1 MLRQRFKHVRFIVPN
16 IAKRAATM
24 MAMSGDEI
32 WMDANAELGPVDP
45 QLVFRKGDGS
55 MVQAPAQAIVDQFDD
70 GQKAIGADPKR
81 LPAWMPILPQY
92 EPGGGTRIP
101 KLCSSRVLRS
111 DPHVQRRC
119 IQAVREQSWRQLL

>member
-1 MLRQRFKHVRFIVPN
+1 
-16 IAKRAATM
+16 M

-70 GQKAIGADPKR
+70 AQKAIGADPKAASGVDAD
-81 LPAWMPILPQY
+81 PA
-92 EPGGGTRIP
+92 
-101 KLCSSRVLRS
+101 SV
-111 DPHVQRRC
+111 
-119 IQAVREQSWRQLL
+119 